1 MPRLPPRQVHAPQAL
16 VYDYE
21 EGQPNEQVS
30 NSGYGDGVSQKNNF
44 VFFSRPFQD
53 SSYRSMRNETHRD
66 KGPNINCLDRSG
78 RPVEFSSR
86 SLQLYSIDWL
96 LLVFLNFSWVLP
108 FVSCSGQYQ
117 LSCTT
122 LTHSISSSSLLDVW
136 PWRSWLPARRNFG
149 VFVFNFSFFRS

>member
-1 MPRLPPRQVHAPQAL
+1 
-16 VYDYE
+16 
-21 EGQPNEQVS
+21 
-30 NSGYGDGVSQKNNF
+30 
-44 VFFSRPFQD
+44 
-53 SSYRSMRNETHRD
+53 MRNETHRD

-136 PWRSWLPARRNFG
+136 PWRSWLPARRHSLHRLVILGFL
-149 VFVFNFSFFRS
+149 FSTSRSFNHDFCENRASVVSPNIVTTLLITSIKDLGPY